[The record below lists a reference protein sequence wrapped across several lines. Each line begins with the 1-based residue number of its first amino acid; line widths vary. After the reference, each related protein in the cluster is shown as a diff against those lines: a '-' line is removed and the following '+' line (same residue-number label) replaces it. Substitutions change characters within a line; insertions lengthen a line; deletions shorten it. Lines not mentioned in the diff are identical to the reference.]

1 MNALDYLKLSAV
13 DNMFSSQEER
23 DAEKIGKLAEVEI
36 DQLVDFK
43 NHPFPVV
50 EDDEMNELRK
60 SIEEKYPRP
69 VEIGTDLSD
78 LQEAVGGYIEVT
90 YPFDENVGVIMNE
103 EGKLEIVAGHRRKY
117 CCKTLGFKTMPVL
130 IKNLD
135 RDQATLIMGE
145 SNLNRREN
153 IPPSVK
159 VHTYMIMLDAYY
171 HQGKRNDLTL
181 AATEDDKL
189 TSKERLAKKTNQS
202 VRSIERILKLN
213 KLLPQLLNLV
223 DQKRIG
229 IQPGGKLAE
238 LPPELQAE
246 VFNYYSK
253 ENVTPSHS
261 QAKAMVDLY
270 IENQN
275 GKFENGTLDASK
287 IEEILKEKKGNQK
300 EDKIAIITESFRDKF
315 FPGCQGQS
323 QIEQAIINLFKELD
337 QYRSGNK
344 TTEHIRS

>member
-23 DAEKIGKLAEVEI
+23 DAEKIGKLAEVDI
-36 DQLVDFK
+36 GQLVDFK
-43 NHPFPVV
+43 EHPFPVV

-60 SIEEKYPRP
+60 SIE
-69 VEIGTDLSD
+69 
-78 LQEAVGGYIEVT
+78 Q
-90 YPFDENVGVIMNE
+90 NGVLEPAIAFWNE
-103 EGKLEIVAGHRRKY
+103 EGNLELASGHRRKY
-117 CCKTLGFKTMPVL
+117 CCSTLGFQTMPVL
-130 IKNLD
+130 IKKIN
-135 RDQATLIMGE
+135 RDQATIIMGE
-145 SNLNRREN
+145 SNFKRRKDML
-153 IPPSVK
+153 PSVK
-159 VHTYMIMLDAYY
+159 ARAYKMMIDAFN
-171 HQGKRNDLTL
+171 HQGKRNDLTI
-181 AATEDDKL
+181 AADEENEEKL
-189 TSKERLAKKTNQS
+189 SSREKLSKVTNES
-202 VRSIERILKLN
+202 VENIKRILKLN
-213 KLLPQLLNLV
+213 KLIPQLLNLV
-223 DQKRIG
+223 DKKRIG
-229 IQPGGKLAE
+229 IRPACKMAQLPAE
-238 LPPELQAE
+238 IQTMI
-246 VFNYYSK
+246 FNYYLSN
-253 ENVTPSHS
+253 EVTPSYA
-261 QAKAMVDLY
+261 QAKDMVDLY